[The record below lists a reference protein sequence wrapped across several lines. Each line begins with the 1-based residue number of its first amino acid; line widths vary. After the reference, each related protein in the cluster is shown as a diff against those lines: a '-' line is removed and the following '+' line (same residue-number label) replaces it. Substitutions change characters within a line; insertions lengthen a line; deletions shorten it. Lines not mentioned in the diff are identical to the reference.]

1 MPGKCLHNHCFQFR
15 YVLAV
20 FSEKA
25 KTMLMPFFFEV
36 VGRGGKG
43 LGGRR
48 GWVSKV
54 RQSGKYHLSNRGVR
68 FIGVCY
74 TGVLL

>member
-1 MPGKCLHNHCFQFR
+1 
-15 YVLAV
+15 
-20 FSEKA
+20 
-25 KTMLMPFFFEV
+25 MLMPVFFFFGSGRERGEG
-36 VGRGGKG
+36 VGRE
-43 LGGRR
+43 R

-74 TGVLL
+74 TRILL